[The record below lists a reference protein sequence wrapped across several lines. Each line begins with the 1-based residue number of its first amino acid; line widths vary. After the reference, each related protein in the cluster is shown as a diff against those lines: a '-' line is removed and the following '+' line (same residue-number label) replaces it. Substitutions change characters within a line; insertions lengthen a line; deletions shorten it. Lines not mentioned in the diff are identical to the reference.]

1 VSFERDVTAS
11 DRAAVVR
18 ALRGEAVDVGRP
30 LRFRDDVFLNVP
42 FDDDYEPLFV
52 ALIAGLV
59 AFRRRPR
66 CVLEIPSTGKGRLAR
81 IFDLL
86 RGCGASVH
94 DLSRVTLS
102 GPPGQR
108 TPRFNMPFELGLA
121 CALDQEDDHPFI
133 VLEAV
138 PYRLLRSLSDLGGI
152 DAYVHRGSADGVLA
166 ALSDWLG
173 TRGNDP
179 TPRRLRRLHELVFAR
194 ARGMQRELGAG
205 SLFTPTLFRR
215 ITLVASLIA
224 ENMRL
229 ASRR

>member
-1 VSFERDVTAS
+1 VAHDDLTAS

-18 ALRGEAVDVGRP
+18 ALRGEPVDLARP
-30 LRFRDDVFLNVP
+30 VRFRDDVFLNVP
-42 FDDDYEPLFV
+42 FDEDYEPLFV
-52 ALIAGLV
+52 ALIVGLV

-66 CVLEIPSTGKGRLAR
+66 CVLEIPSAGRGRIAR
-81 IFDLL
+81 IFTLL
-86 RGCGASVH
+86 RSCGASVH

-108 TPRFNMPFELGLA
+108 APRFNMPFELGLA
-121 CALDQEDDHPFI
+121 CALDQIDDHPFV
-133 VLEAV
+133 VLEEV
-138 PYRLLRSLSDLGGI
+138 PYRVQRSLSDLGGI

-173 TRGNDP
+173 SRGNDP
-179 TPRRLRRLHELVFAR
+179 TPRKLRRLHELVLQR

-215 ITLVASLIA
+215 ITLVASIVA

-229 ASRR
+229 ASR